1 MHHGAVS
8 VHARSAGEE
17 AEFSGAE
24 EGGSIHASEHLA
36 AGKGEAIPAASE
48 DVEAVYRELLKE
60 YQPEHIGIFGCSA
73 GGGLTA
79 QAVAWFQSKA
89 LSRPRAV
96 GIFAAAP
103 MPPWL
108 HGNSAT

>member
-1 MHHGAVS
+1 MRAPSSGLVLGIASGSGHGAVS
-8 VHARSAGEE
+8 VHARS
-17 AEFSGAE
+17 
-24 EGGSIHASEHLA
+24 

-79 QAVAWFQSKA
+79 QAVAWFLSKA